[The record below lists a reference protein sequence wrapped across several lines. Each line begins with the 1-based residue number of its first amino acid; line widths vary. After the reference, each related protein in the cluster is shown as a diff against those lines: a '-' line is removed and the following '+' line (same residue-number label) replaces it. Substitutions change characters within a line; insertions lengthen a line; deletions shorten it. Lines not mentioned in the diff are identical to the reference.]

1 VNFGSAE
8 VSCAAKR
15 LSEVLGARTGVVC
28 MVDVLTCFWSAA
40 GCLAFICL
48 YLEKFSLLR
57 VGKFS
62 RASMRGVQIAI
73 GMQHYSIG

>member
-1 VNFGSAE
+1 
-8 VSCAAKR
+8 
-15 LSEVLGARTGVVC
+15 

-40 GCLAFICL
+40 GCLAMVCL

-62 RASMRGVQIAI
+62 RASMRGVQMAI